1 MNRQNVAV
9 WVNIGLQV
17 LLILGGLAVYL
28 FALPSK
34 DYIDSALDARIKPLE
49 AKIESLDA
57 DIKELQDDIDR
68 LNQNYIDHLAFHV
81 KNKP

>member
-1 MNRQNVAV
+1 MDRQNVVA
-9 WVNIGLQV
+9 WVSLILQV

-49 AKIESLDA
+49 AKIEGVKA
-57 DIKELQDDIDR
+57 DIKELRTDVNQ

-81 KNKP
+81 GSKP